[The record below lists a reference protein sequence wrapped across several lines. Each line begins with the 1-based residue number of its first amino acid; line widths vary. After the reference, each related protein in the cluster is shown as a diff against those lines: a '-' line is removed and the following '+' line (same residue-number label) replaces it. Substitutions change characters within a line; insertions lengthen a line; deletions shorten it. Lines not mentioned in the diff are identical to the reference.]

1 MQRQPPR
8 GTLNLSHFVAA
19 MNRLSDRA
27 FEILQAEV
35 QRLTGDDA
43 IGRVQREI
51 ALKRLEKLRQQQGTP
66 AGMDE
71 LRDALMDLFPDFSE
85 KVLKAAVQA
94 NGSSAPLWNRLKFAA
109 VGLVGLTG
117 GIWVLNLPY
126 PMIRYPVSRI
136 APIVLLPSFISM
148 DSNYRQ
154 AIAATEQ
161 ADQLINKATSPAD
174 IELGATKVKTAQN
187 SLDALP
193 VWFLGYYPQAYC
205 GWFGCRWR
213 FTLDEFQQARKE
225 VARMDA
231 KVFQEKNALI
241 QLQQAEQALGTA
253 KQQYQESPNP
263 AEKQAAIVQW
273 QQAIDLLHQLP
284 QATLAGR
291 TAQTK
296 LQAYDRDFNQVA
308 GLANGLTLSGN
319 LLQAAKAF
327 ANSAQQL
334 SAGEAHSV
342 TEWKEVETHWKEA
355 IARLEKVQPQDPS
368 YVEAQKLLAT
378 YTTSLSKSR
387 NRLQQE
393 QESVQSYEQA
403 EALTDRFLASIP
415 DGAKSIDRAS
425 LERRLNPIVTQLKRV
440 QKGTTV
446 YAKAQEMLQSAQARL
461 K

>member
-1 MQRQPPR
+1 
-8 GTLNLSHFVAA
+8 

-35 QRLTGDDA
+35 QRLTGDDP
-43 IGRVQREI
+43 IGQVQREI

-66 AGMDE
+66 VLEDD
-71 LRDALMDLFPDFSE
+71 LRDALSDLFPDFSK
-85 KVLKAAVQA
+85 KVLEAAARA
-94 NGSSAPLWNRLKFAA
+94 NGASAPVWNRLKFAA
-109 VGLVGLTG
+109 IGLVGLAG

-136 APIVLLPSFISM
+136 APVVLLPSFISM

-161 ADQLINKATSPAD
+161 GDQLINQATSTAD
-174 IELGATKVKTAQN
+174 IDLGATKVKTAQK

-205 GWFGCRWR
+205 GWFGCGWR
-213 FTLDEFQQARKE
+213 FTLDEFEQARKE

-231 KVFQEKNALI
+231 KVFQEKNALT

-263 AEKQAAIVQW
+263 AEKQAAIAQW

-284 QATLAGR
+284 PATLAGR

-296 LQAYDRDFNQVA
+296 IPAYDRDFGQVA
-308 GLANGLTLSGN
+308 GLASGLALSGN

-327 ANSAQQL
+327 ADSAQQL

-342 TEWKEVETHWKEA
+342 TEWKEVENHWKEA
-355 IARLEKVQPQDPS
+355 IARLEKVPDKDPS
-368 YVEAQKLLAT
+368 YVEAQKMLAT
-378 YTTSLSKSR
+378 YTVSLSKTR

-393 QESVQSYEQA
+393 QESVQAYEQA
-403 EALTDRFLASIP
+403 ETLTDRFLATIP
-415 DGAKSIDRAS
+415 DGAKSIDRAA
-425 LERRLNPIVTQLKRV
+425 LERGMNPIVTQLKKV

-446 YAKAQEMLQSAQARL
+446 HGKAQEMLQSAQNRL